1 VAIGSSALRPAG
13 HGGTRAVVSTGPSTP
28 DAPSWQFDSEQS
40 RALLDCYERYMQQTP
55 QRIRRRFPLLSGAAE
70 DLAQEAFLRTA
81 QACRE
86 GRLKPESDPFPYLWQ
101 TAKRL
106 AIDILRCM
114 PEKPIAHETLWQL
127 QDRCGAPATDDE
139 DDEVLHEVVRPAIAE
154 MRPTQRQIVLDLQ
167 SQGLE
172 DEAIAAH
179 LQVPKAQVS
188 VQRNRAVAEIQSMDR
203 VQRHIRQNHI
213 KDRRRKGG
221 ERGE

>member
-1 VAIGSSALRPAG
+1 M
-13 HGGTRAVVSTGPSTP
+13 
-28 DAPSWQFDSEQS
+28 WQFDSEQS
-40 RALLDCYERYMQQTP
+40 RALLECYEQYMQQIP
-55 QRIRRRFPLLSGAAE
+55 QRIRHRFPQLAAAAE

-81 QACRE
+81 LACRE
-86 GRLKPESDPFPYLWQ
+86 GRLKPGSDPAPYLWQ

-106 AIDILRCM
+106 AIDILRRI
-114 PEKPIAHETLWQL
+114 PEKPTTHEALWQL
-127 QDRCGAPATDDE
+127 QEVCPLQEVCGAPAPDDDEDE
-139 DDEVLHEVVRPAIAE
+139 DDEVLHDVVRPAIAD

-167 SQGLE
+167 SQGLA
-172 DEAIAAH
+172 DDVIAAR